1 MNSRRQTFFLL
12 SNGTSSRS
20 FPHVGQRACYI
31 DIPADLAALWASHC
45 TSSMRKEDEMVWGVG
60 SSLWAWISLR
70 SKLIF
75 RRLNSRSGWASVPH
89 TVFDGSHVAGDTI
102 WSYPPSKVFLL
113 PTHIF
118 FFFFFNLRFPWWN
131 RIPARAP
138 LWYTQQRHL
147 LYQAV
152 IVFNL
157 MSPKYFYWW
166 IFQVHTEHSF
176 GLLPESHT
184 ERDYYSCEQFKGKIQ
199 VWASYS

>member
-1 MNSRRQTFFLL
+1 MKGEGETQTQTTKRSYLWAMNSRRQTFFLL

-20 FPHVGQRACYI
+20 FPHVGQRAWYI

-118 FFFFFNLRFPWWN
+118 FFFFLISDFRGGIGSL
-131 RIPARAP
+131 PA
-138 LWYTQQRHL
+138 LLCGRHNKGICCTR
-147 LYQAV
+147 Q
-152 IVFNL
+152 
-157 MSPKYFYWW
+157 S
-166 IFQVHTEHSF
+166 
-176 GLLPESHT
+176 
-184 ERDYYSCEQFKGKIQ
+184 SCSI
-199 VWASYS
+199 